1 MLDDEAKGTMKLKH
15 WLATYKI
22 WLFITLGLLSGL
34 AMLRYLDVVDLV
46 VANYFYNEHC
56 RCFPANDLAGVRWL
70 DQTIRWAGRLAIPI
84 LIVWI
89 LRYKYMAMLTRS
101 NEQVYRQKIRALL
114 FMIVLGMLTPVI
126 FIHEVLKGEIGRARP
141 RHVEQFSGTNSFTAA
156 WVKSKACRGDCS
168 FTSGHVAFGAWLMAG
183 WYLGGRQRWLFLS
196 LGAAVTCLI
205 GWLRMAQ
212 GAHFLTDVIGS
223 VLLVWL
229 TAHLLSIAAPCGAK
243 YRTNNNDTPQQQ
255 RL

>member
-1 MLDDEAKGTMKLKH
+1 MLSDESKGALKLRH
-15 WLATYKI
+15 LLAMHKI
-22 WLFITLGLLSGL
+22 WSFITICLLGGL
-34 AMLRYLDVVDLV
+34 ALLRYVDMVDLA
-46 VANYFYNEHC
+46 VASYFYSEHC

-89 LRYKYMAMLTRS
+89 LRYKYLAMLTKS

-168 FTSGHVAFGAWLMAG
+168 FTSGHVAFGAWLTAG

-229 TAHLLSIAAPCGAK
+229 TAHLLSIVLYGIE
-243 YRTNNNDTPQQQ
+243 YRMKDDPKT
-255 RL
+255 

>member
-1 MLDDEAKGTMKLKH
+1 
-15 WLATYKI
+15 
-22 WLFITLGLLSGL
+22 
-34 AMLRYLDVVDLV
+34 
-46 VANYFYNEHC
+46 
-56 RCFPANDLAGVRWL
+56 
-70 DQTIRWAGRLAIPI
+70 
-84 LIVWI
+84 
-89 LRYKYMAMLTRS
+89 KYMAMLTRS

-126 FIHEVLKGEIGRARP
+126 FIHEVVKGEIGRARP

-156 WVKSKACRGDCS
+156 WVKSEACRGDCS
-168 FTSGHVAFGAWLMAG
+168 FTSGHVAFGAWLMAA

-196 LGAAVTCLI
+196 LGAAITCLI

-243 YRTNNNDTPQQQ
+243 YRTNNNDKPQQQ

>member
-1 MLDDEAKGTMKLKH
+1 MLSDESKGALKLRH
-15 WLATYKI
+15 WLAMHKI
-22 WLFITLGLLSGL
+22 WSFITICLLGGL
-34 AMLRYLDVVDLV
+34 ALLRYLDMVDLA
-46 VANYFYNEHC
+46 VASYFYSEHC

-89 LRYKYMAMLTRS
+89 LRCKYLAMLTKS

-196 LGAAVTCLI
+196 LGAAVTSLI

-212 GAHFLTDVIGS
+212 GAL
-223 VLLVWL
+223 
-229 TAHLLSIAAPCGAK
+229 CGAK
-243 YRTNNNDTPQQQ
+243 YRTNNNETPQQQ

>member
-1 MLDDEAKGTMKLKH
+1 MLSDESKGALKLRH
-15 WLATYKI
+15 WLAMHKI
-22 WLFITLGLLSGL
+22 WSFITICLLGGL
-34 AMLRYLDVVDLV
+34 ALLRYLDMVDLA
-46 VANYFYNEHC
+46 VASYFYSEHC

-89 LRYKYMAMLTRS
+89 LRCKYLAMLTKS

-141 RHVEQFSGTNSFTAA
+141 RHVEQFSGTNSFTTA

-229 TAHLLSIAAPCGAK
+229 TAHLLSIVLYGIE
-243 YRTNNNDTPQQQ
+243 YRMKDDPTT
-255 RL
+255 

>member
-1 MLDDEAKGTMKLKH
+1 MLSDESKGTMKLRH
-15 WLATYKI
+15 WLAMHKI
-22 WLFITLGLLSGL
+22 WSFITICLLGGL
-34 AMLRYLDVVDLV
+34 ALLRYVDMVDLA
-46 VANYFYNEHC
+46 VASYFYSEHC

-89 LRYKYMAMLTRS
+89 LRYKYLAMLTKS

-196 LGAAVTCLI
+196 LGAAVTSLI

-229 TAHLLSIAAPCGAK
+229 TAHLLSIAALCGSK
-243 YRTNNNDTPQQQ
+243 YRTNNKETPQQQ

>member
-1 MLDDEAKGTMKLKH
+1 MLSDESKGTMKLRH
-15 WLATYKI
+15 WLAMHKI
-22 WLFITLGLLSGL
+22 WSFITICLLGGL
-34 AMLRYLDVVDLV
+34 ALLRYVDMVDLA
-46 VANYFYNEHC
+46 VASYFYSEHC

-89 LRYKYMAMLTRS
+89 LRYKYLAMLTKS

-126 FIHEVLKGEIGRARP
+126 FIHEVVKGEIGRARP

-223 VLLVWL
+223 VLLVCL

-243 YRTNNNDTPQQQ
+243 YRTNNNDKPQQQ